1 MIITGIGTRKTDRQ
15 AFAMLYKIA
24 RRMAYQGWEL
34 RSGGAIGA
42 DTAWERGWDGFD
54 TKQIYL
60 TRGTSPVIAKNTACG
75 RISDYGDIWLEA
87 EDIASRIHPRWEN
100 LDEASQA
107 LHTRNVFQILGLDL
121 QSKTDVVA
129 AYAPPAGNSVKG
141 GTATAFNLARAK
153 GIPAFNLWTIEGQRK
168 FFAFV
173 LERMGRTDGPQ
184 FTVTSSKKHNPLSD
198 FFEFE

>member
-1 MIITGIGTRKTDRQ
+1 MIVTGIGTRKTDKQ

-24 RRMAYQGWEL
+24 RRMAHQGWEL

-54 TKQIYL
+54 ATQIFL
-60 TRGTSPVIAKNTACG
+60 SRGTSPVIAKNTACG

-100 LDEASQA
+100 LDEISQA

-121 QSKTDVVA
+121 QSKTDVWQLM
-129 AYAPPAGNSVKG
+129 PR
-141 GTATAFNLARAK
+141 LL
-153 GIPAFNLWTIEGQRK
+153 GI
-168 FFAFV
+168 V
-173 LERMGRTDGPQ
+173 LKVVRQLRSIWRVPRISQ
-184 FTVTSSKKHNPLSD
+184 PLTYGLLMVNDNFLRSY
-198 FFEFE
+198 